1 MSRDIYIMDS
11 EGRNIRNLTRT
22 AGVSEGMPAWS
33 PDGSQIVFGVQK
45 MAESTNIVVR
55 LILPEGDD
63 TIRPSNFWCAHL
75 GGMTL
80 VVEQNVASDPIDVG
94 LFGAKGVVFKAQGVA
109 YLIQQFRGAG
119 EQGVKR

>member
-1 MSRDIYIMDS
+1 M
-11 EGRNIRNLTRT
+11 
-22 AGVSEGMPAWS
+22 
-33 PDGSQIVFGVQK
+33 
-45 MAESTNIVVR
+45 VR

-80 VVEQNVASDPIDVG
+80 VDVG
-94 LFGAKGVVFKAQGVA
+94 LFGAKGVMFKAQGVA